1 MIGRPM
7 ILIDGTLDDCGT
19 ALQVSLDRL
28 SLAVTNA
35 GDLLRQAGYAGS
47 KGDTADD
54 LRLALA
60 VHDHLLQQYLVKVRT
75 SYSSDVLTIAAD
87 SSYSAYE
94 KAAEQQGDT
103 PCGISVTPT
112 AECETADLAAAHRAL
127 RIKTPLVDALNDPS
141 LGVAIRSYARGR
153 KRVRRPLPAPTKD
166 FKSLAAN
173 DRD

>member
-7 ILIDGTLDDCGT
+7 TLIDGTLDDCGT

-75 SYSSDVLTIAAD
+75 SCSTDVMTIEAETAYGAYAA
-87 SSYSAYE
+87 
-94 KAAEQQGDT
+94 AAERQGDI
-103 PCGISVTPT
+103 PCGISVTPA
-112 AECETADLAAAHRAL
+112 AEGETADLAAAHRAL
-127 RIKTPLVDALNDPS
+127 RIKVPLVDALNDPS

-153 KRVRRPLPAPTKD
+153 TRARRPLPSPTKD